1 MPDYTKGKI
10 YKIECYTTGLVYIGS
25 TIQSLIQRL
34 QSHRWDYN
42 RYLNGKIHFITSFD
56 VLEND
61 NYNIVLLEEYPCENK
76 EQLHAKEAEYIRNN
90 ECVNKRIPNRSWKER
105 YSNNKEQI
113 LERQKQYYTNNKEQI
128 SERQK
133 KYYID
138 NKEHYKQ
145 YYNDNKERV
154 KQYQHRNKDQIKE
167 RKRLYYLRCKLN
179 NQIKNL

>member
-42 RYLNGKIHFITSFD
+42 RYLNGKFRFITSFKI
-56 VLEND
+56 LEND

-90 ECVNKRIPNRSWKER
+90 ECVNKCIPNRSQKE
-105 YSNNKEQI
+105 YYNDNKDQISEQ
-113 LERQKQYYTNNKEQI
+113 RKQYYN
-128 SERQK
+128 
-133 KYYID
+133 D

-145 YYNDNKERV
+145 YYNDNKEHYKQYYNDNKGQIIERV
-154 KQYQHRNKDQIKE
+154 KQYQQQNKDKIKE
-167 RKRLYYLRCKLN
+167 RKRLYYLKCKLN